1 MQKNHQHLVRPCA
14 VLVERLNDTF
24 IPSKRYKVDADIIY
38 RPLNDQ
44 ISNSHDELS
53 VDVLMLPNNKVKIS
67 SSSTFDDLSI
77 NTTNQ
82 IIQTTT
88 TIINNDDIKPI
99 VRIRPHQS
107 SIDSIDYD
115 ISPNKRLNTQIT
127 TSRSSTKYDNDSY
140 LFNGTFDSDDEL
152 GMDLNDDELESIHR
166 VLDFDDDDM
175 SNFDD
180 DNQNLTSTTGPGY
193 HPAQLPDLVM
203 GSLRADNDVKFE
215 PSFQYSDLF
224 NRKGRTF
231 VCDERGNRV
240 VSVKLDKNSAKH
252 LIDAIERNSGR
263 LILEECRR
271 GDLQAHILKVV
282 FKDEQ
287 EFFDF
292 NRSAIVSK
300 HSFKQCP
307 EMYTRFLESLFEAQT
322 YPNDNEN
329 DPLGTDEADQLS
341 HSYCCKVHECGEAFT
356 SRSEAMKHAKKHAE
370 LDPFDFVCD
379 HCGKKFL
386 GIANMKRHLRVHM
399 GSEGKDFACP
409 LCHYRGCTTTH
420 VKRHMAHKHLEKSI
434 PCPYCSFMAATNADL
449 KIHMARRHWDIEGLD
464 ILNNLPK
471 TYKKEWKC
479 NKCDTVFH
487 DYSDFQN
494 HIYSHSSQTNKFQCN
509 LCPYN
514 CKSFSKL
521 KRHMLYH
528 QGQRNYECPKCNNKF
543 YQMEHLKRHLTSI
556 HKLNIPQIGRGNR
569 LFSSDILKRNSD
581 MPHIPPPHG
590 TVPQCYKVIS
600 KCVFTCQKCPFSTTK
615 LYHLN
620 EHVKSEHLQLD
631 DSAHVCTFC
640 SYITD
645 KKTNLNRHLHHN
657 HAGQSNT
664 PVLLSNDALL
674 SNPNTKF
681 QCGLCRRYQSNVD
694 EFIKHITEKHRMD
707 VVILDSANNGNIHQQ
722 IKSRGRAELICASNN
737 TTPFRFDEY
746 GGLVTVM
753 KNSGTTNELNNNQT
767 TINDPNN
774 PTNSASVTNSTTDF
788 LLPQ

>member
-14 VLVERLNDTF
+14 VFLERLNDTF

-38 RPLNDQ
+38 RS
-44 ISNSHDELS
+44 SNEQSSHHNNDELS

-67 SSSTFDDLSI
+67 SSSTFENISI
-77 NTTNQ
+77 NSNNQ
-82 IIQTTT
+82 ITT
-88 TIINNDDIKPI
+88 NDDIKPV

-107 SIDSIDYD
+107 SIDSNEYD
-115 ISPNKRLNTQIT
+115 TSIISKRHNSLRRNE
-127 TSRSSTKYDNDSY
+127 SSTSNKYDNDLY
-140 LFNGTFDSDDEL
+140 LFNSTFDSGDEL
-152 GMDLNDDELESIHR
+152 GVDLNDDDLASINH
-166 VLDFDDDDM
+166 VLDFDDDDDL

-180 DNQNLTSTTGPGY
+180 DNQNLSLTTNSNHGSINYHST
-193 HPAQLPDLVM
+193 QLPDLVM
-203 GSLRADNDVKFE
+203 GSIRSENGIKSE

-240 VSVKLDKNSAKH
+240 VSVKLEKLSAKH
-252 LIDAIERNSGR
+252 LIDSIERNLGR

-307 EMYTRFLESLFEAQT
+307 EMYTRFLESLFESQT
-322 YPNDNEN
+322 YTNDSEH
-329 DPLGTDEADQLS
+329 DPLGSDEVDQLH
-341 HSYCCKVHECGEAFT
+341 HSYCCKVHECGETFT
-356 SRSEAMKHAKKHAE
+356 SRSEALKHAKKHAE

-479 NKCDTVFH
+479 NKCDTIFH

-521 KRHMLYH
+521 K
-528 QGQRNYECPKCNNKF
+528 
-543 YQMEHLKRHLTSI
+543 
-556 HKLNIPQIGRGNR
+556 
-569 LFSSDILKRNSD
+569 
-581 MPHIPPPHG
+581 
-590 TVPQCYKVIS
+590 
-600 KCVFTCQKCPFSTTK
+600 
-615 LYHLN
+615 
-620 EHVKSEHLQLD
+620 
-631 DSAHVCTFC
+631 
-640 SYITD
+640 
-645 KKTNLNRHLHHN
+645 
-657 HAGQSNT
+657 
-664 PVLLSNDALL
+664 
-674 SNPNTKF
+674 
-681 QCGLCRRYQSNVD
+681 
-694 EFIKHITEKHRMD
+694 
-707 VVILDSANNGNIHQQ
+707 
-722 IKSRGRAELICASNN
+722 
-737 TTPFRFDEY
+737 
-746 GGLVTVM
+746 
-753 KNSGTTNELNNNQT
+753 
-767 TINDPNN
+767 
-774 PTNSASVTNSTTDF
+774 
-788 LLPQ
+788 

>member
-1 MQKNHQHLVRPCA
+1 M
-14 VLVERLNDTF
+14 
-24 IPSKRYKVDADIIY
+24 I
-38 RPLNDQ
+38 
-44 ISNSHDELS
+44 
-53 VDVLMLPNNKVKIS
+53 
-67 SSSTFDDLSI
+67 
-77 NTTNQ
+77 
-82 IIQTTT
+82 
-88 TIINNDDIKPI
+88 
-99 VRIRPHQS
+99 
-107 SIDSIDYD
+107 
-115 ISPNKRLNTQIT
+115 
-127 TSRSSTKYDNDSY
+127 
-140 LFNGTFDSDDEL
+140 FN
-152 GMDLNDDELESIHR
+152 
-166 VLDFDDDDM
+166 
-175 SNFDD
+175 
-180 DNQNLTSTTGPGY
+180 
-193 HPAQLPDLVM
+193 
-203 GSLRADNDVKFE
+203 
-215 PSFQYSDLF
+215 
-224 NRKGRTF
+224 
-231 VCDERGNRV
+231 
-240 VSVKLDKNSAKH
+240 
-252 LIDAIERNSGR
+252 
-263 LILEECRR
+263 
-271 GDLQAHILKVV
+271 
-282 FKDEQ
+282 
-287 EFFDF
+287 
-292 NRSAIVSK
+292 
-300 HSFKQCP
+300 
-307 EMYTRFLESLFEAQT
+307 LFE
-322 YPNDNEN
+322 
-329 DPLGTDEADQLS
+329 
-341 HSYCCKVHECGEAFT
+341 F
-356 SRSEAMKHAKKHAE
+356 R
-370 LDPFDFVCD
+370 
-379 HCGKKFL
+379 
-386 GIANMKRHLRVHM
+386 
-399 GSEGKDFACP
+399 
-409 LCHYRGCTTTH
+409 
-420 VKRHMAHKHLEKSI
+420 SI

-479 NKCDTVFH
+479 NKCDMIFH

-569 LFSSDILKRNSD
+569 LFSSDILKRHSD
-581 MPHIPPPHG
+581 MPNFPPPHG

-645 KKTNLNRHLHHN
+645 KKTNLKRHLHHN

-737 TTPFRFDEY
+737 STPFRFDEF

-753 KNSGTTNELNNNQT
+753 KNPNET
-767 TINDPNN
+767 STINNSNN
-774 PTNSASVTNSTTDF
+774 PSTNSTTDF
-788 LLPQ
+788 LLQQ

>member
-14 VLVERLNDTF
+14 VFLERLNDTF

-38 RPLNDQ
+38 RS
-44 ISNSHDELS
+44 SNEQSTHNSNEELS

-67 SSSTFDDLSI
+67 SSSTFEDLPMNSNNQI
-77 NTTNQ
+77 TTN
-82 IIQTTT
+82 
-88 TIINNDDIKPI
+88 DGDIKPV

-107 SIDSIDYD
+107 SVDSNEYE
-115 ISPNKRLNTQIT
+115 SATTNKRH
-127 TSRSSTKYDNDSY
+127 SSLRRNESSSSKNYDNDLY
-140 LFNGTFDSDDEL
+140 LFNSTFDSGDEL
-152 GMDLNDDELESIHR
+152 GVDLNDDDLASINH
-166 VLDFDDDDM
+166 VLDFDDDDNM

-180 DNQNLTSTTGPGY
+180 DHQQLSSSATNSNHGPGY
-193 HPAQLPDLVM
+193 HSTQLPDLVM
-203 GSLRADNDVKFE
+203 GSIRSENGIKSE

-240 VSVKLDKNSAKH
+240 VSVKLEKNSAKR

-307 EMYTRFLESLFEAQT
+307 EMYTRFLESLFESQT
-322 YPNDNEN
+322 YTNETEN
-329 DPLGTDEADQLS
+329 DPLGSDMSQLIIGLI
-341 HSYCCKVHECGEAFT
+341 YGITTWALHECGETFT
-356 SRSEAMKHAKKHAE
+356 SRSEALKHAKKHAE

-569 LFSSDILKRNSD
+569 LFSSDILKRHSD
-581 MPHIPPPHG
+581 MPNMPPPHG

-645 KKTNLNRHLHHN
+645 KKTNLKRHLHHN

-737 TTPFRFDEY
+737 STPFRFDEY

-753 KNSGTTNELNNNQT
+753 KNPINQNET
-767 TINDPNN
+767 TINNSN
-774 PTNSASVTNSTTDF
+774 NSATNSTTDF
-788 LLPQ
+788 LLQQ